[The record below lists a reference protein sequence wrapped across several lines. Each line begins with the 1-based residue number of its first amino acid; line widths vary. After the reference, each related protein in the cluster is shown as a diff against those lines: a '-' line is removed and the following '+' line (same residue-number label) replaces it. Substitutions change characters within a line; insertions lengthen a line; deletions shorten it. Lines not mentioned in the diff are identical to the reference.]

1 MMVPTPS
8 VDLSVRVLHER
19 VSFLFTRQH
28 RDHDESI
35 DQI

>member
-8 VDLSVRVLHER
+8 VDLSVHVLHEH
-19 VSFLFTRQH
+19 VNFLFTRQH
-28 RDHDESI
+28 MEHDESI